1 MLADLVAALFDPGDL
16 VELRALPEP
25 VRRRWLRAEQVPTF
39 HVTPAWRAM
48 NVHFGPNPR
57 RRRGGTGADVT
68 LARCLFVDIERV
80 SADEVIARVT
90 SAGLPEPTA
99 VVSSGGGMHIY
110 WRLVEPMTDLAV
122 WTARQKA
129 LIAALGSDPV
139 VHDPPRVMRLPGTL
153 NHKYDPPR
161 ACEVVACHAD
171 VRHPL
176 DSFPALASPTP
187 VQVSVTS
194 RVRSGSSSD
203 LEHRAAAYLD
213 RMPPAISGQGGH
225 SATYAAATALVHGFG
240 LEPAVAFAM
249 LSDQY
254 NPRCQPPWTEK
265 ELMHKVTEAAI
276 KPHDRPLGWLRD
288 TERASDV
295 AHVDLS
301 SMIKPPTS
309 ASGESLP
316 PAGRRL
322 RVRCLADV
330 EPTAIRW
337 LWPGRIALGKIT
349 MIAGHPGLGK
359 SFLTCD
365 LAARV
370 SAGLPWPDVRDLCPQ
385 GQVLILNG
393 EDDPSDTIRPRLD
406 AAGADVSKVHF
417 IDGVDSTREG
427 EIDPFELARDTRL
440 LRDHIEAT
448 PDVRLLVIDPVS
460 AYIGQVDDHRNSEV
474 RGLLR
479 PLADLAH
486 ETGVAIVLVTHLNK
500 CVGEAI
506 NRVIGSIAWAAA
518 ARAAWAVIRDP
529 DDEKRR
535 LLLCLKNNIGL
546 ESLGMAYRIA
556 SPPGEGALAALSAVG
571 RVEWESEPLSVR
583 ADDLLGAPRGEGVLD
598 PAPARAEAAGFLRE
612 LLKHGPVASEQ
623 IKIEA
628 KAAGVKWASV
638 RRAKETI
645 GIVARKVGFGEKA
658 GWCWVLPE
666 WTPPIDSED
675 AQGDGT
681 P

>member
-1 MLADLVAALFDPGDL
+1 MSAPDDALGLVELVAALFEPDDL
-16 VELRALPEP
+16 VELRAVPQP
-25 VRRRWLRAEQVPTF
+25 VKRRWLLASQLPSF
-39 HVTPAWRAM
+39 HSPGWQAK

-57 RRRGGTGADVT
+57 RRKGGTTADVA
-68 LARCLFVDIERV
+68 LARCLFVDIENV
-80 SADEVIARVT
+80 TADEAMVRIAAT
-90 SAGLPEPTA
+90 ALPHPSAI
-99 VVSSGGGMHIY
+99 VSSGGGVHVY
-110 WRLVEPMTDLAV
+110 WRLVEPLDDLDI

-129 LIAALGSDPV
+129 LIGVLASDPV

-161 ACEVVACHAD
+161 PCEIIACSSIRHA
-171 VRHPL
+171 L
-176 DSFPALASPTP
+176 DSFPDSTPAPAKTPISPRTL
-187 VQVSVTS
+187 SD
-194 RVRSGSSSD
+194 SSPD
-203 LEHRAAAYLD
+203 IERRAAAYLD
-213 RMPPAISGQGGH
+213 RMPPAISGSGGH
-225 SATYAAATALVHGFG
+225 GQAYAAATAMVHGFG
-240 LEPAVAFAM
+240 IDPAVAFA
-249 LSDQY
+249 LLRDRY
-254 NPRCQPPWTEK
+254 NSRCQPPWTDK
-265 ELMHKVTEAAI
+265 ELMHKIDDAAA
-276 KPHDRPLGWLRD
+276 KPHDKPFGWLRD
-288 TERASDV
+288 ANSQ
-295 AHVDLS
+295 
-301 SMIKPPTS
+301 PPTPS
-309 ASGESLP
+309 VLAPSN
-316 PAGRRL
+316 AGAGAAVRRL
-322 RVRCLADV
+322 RVRCLANV

-349 MIAGHPGLGK
+349 MLAGHPGLGK

-370 SAGLPWPDVRDLCPQ
+370 SAGLPWPDVGDPCPQ

-406 AAGADVSKVHF
+406 AANADVSKVHF
-417 IDGVDSTREG
+417 IDGVDTTRES

-460 AYIGQVDDHRNSEV
+460 AYIGHVDDHRNSEV

-479 PLADLAH
+479 PLAELAH

-500 CVGEAI
+500 GVGEAI

-529 DDEKRR
+529 DDDKRR

-556 SPPGEGALAALSAVG
+556 SPPGEGMVAALSGVG
-571 RVEWESEPLSVR
+571 RIEWESEPLSVR
-583 ADDLLGAPRGEGVLD
+583 ADDVLGAPRGEGVLD

-612 LLKHGPVASEQ
+612 LLKNGPVGSEQ
-623 IKIEA
+623 IKVEA

-638 RRAKETI
+638 RRAKEAI
-645 GIVARKVGFGEKA
+645 GIVARKIGFGEKA
-658 GWCWVLPE
+658 GWCWVLPDAA
-666 WTPPIDSED
+666 PPSGREG
-675 AQGDGT
+675 ALAEHS

>member
-1 MLADLVAALFDPGDL
+1 MSAPDDALGLVELVAALFEPDDL
-16 VELRALPEP
+16 VELRAVPEP
-25 VRRRWLRAEQVPTF
+25 VKRRWLLASQLPSF
-39 HVTPAWRAM
+39 HSPGWKAR

-57 RRRGGTGADVT
+57 RRKGGTTADVA
-68 LARCLFVDIERV
+68 LARCLFVDIENV
-80 SADEVIARVT
+80 TADEAMVRIAAT
-90 SAGLPEPTA
+90 ALPDPSAI
-99 VVSSGGGMHIY
+99 VSSGGGVHVY
-110 WRLVEPMTDLAV
+110 WRLAEPMDDLNI
-122 WTARQKA
+122 WTGRQKA
-129 LIAALGSDPV
+129 LIGVLASDPV
-139 VHDPPRVMRLPGTL
+139 VHDPPRVMRLPGTM

-161 ACEVVACHAD
+161 LCEIIACD
-171 VRHPL
+171 PNRH
-176 DSFPALASPTP
+176 ALAAFPCP
-187 VQVSVTS
+187 PPAPAVTS
-194 RVRSGSSSD
+194 IPPRTVLESS
-203 LEHRAAAYLD
+203 LEVERRAAAYLD
-213 RMPPAISGQGGH
+213 RIPPAISGSGGH
-225 SATYAAATALVHGFG
+225 GQAYAAATAMVHGFG
-240 LEPAVAFAM
+240 LDPTVAFA
-249 LSDQY
+249 LLRDRY
-254 NPRCQPPWTEK
+254 NPRCQPPWTDK
-265 ELMHKVTEAAI
+265 ELVHKIDDAAA
-276 KPHDRPLGWLRD
+276 KPHDKPFGWLRD
-288 TERASDV
+288 AENQATAPSVLVPSSKEAGV
-295 AHVDLS
+295 AV
-301 SMIKPPTS
+301 
-309 ASGESLP
+309 
-316 PAGRRL
+316 RRL

-349 MIAGHPGLGK
+349 MLAGHPGLGK

-370 SAGLPWPDVRDLCPQ
+370 SAGLPWPDVGDPCPQ

-417 IDGVDSTREG
+417 IDGVDTTREG

-479 PLADLAH
+479 PLAELAH

-500 CVGEAI
+500 GVGEAI

-529 DDEKRR
+529 DDDNRR

-556 SPPGEGALAALSAVG
+556 SPPGEGVLAALSGVG
-571 RVEWESEPLSVR
+571 RIEWESEPLSVR
-583 ADDLLGAPRGEGVLD
+583 ADDVLGAPRGEGVLD

-612 LLKHGPVASEQ
+612 LLKHGPVGSEQ
-623 IKIEA
+623 IKVEA

-638 RRAKETI
+638 RRAKDAI
-645 GIVARKVGFGEKA
+645 GIVARKIGFGEKA
-658 GWCWVLPE
+658 GWCWVLPDASQ
-666 WTPPIDSED
+666 PNGSEG
-675 AQGDGT
+675 AHAEHS